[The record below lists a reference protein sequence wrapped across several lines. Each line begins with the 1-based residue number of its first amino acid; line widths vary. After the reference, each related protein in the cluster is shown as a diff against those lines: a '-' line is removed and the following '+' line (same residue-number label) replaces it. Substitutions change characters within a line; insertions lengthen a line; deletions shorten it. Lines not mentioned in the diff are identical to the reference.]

1 MAKKRSPATSKGKP
15 SESFKQKKSNKGG
28 KANPQNFRRK
38 KAREKEHEEFDEVRL
53 KVIVDSCF
61 VRIARASS

>member
-53 KVIVDSCF
+53 KVIVD
-61 VRIARASS
+61 